1 MNIKLLNAYRII
13 EQIWNSWINIEL
25 LNKQNF
31 GLNIKLLSEIRVTKQ
46 T

>member
-1 MNIKLLNAYRII
+1 MNVKLLNEYRII
-13 EQIWNSWINIEL
+13 DKICNSWINIAL